1 MNDTQSSIMSIASY
15 VCDHICQ
22 KPSEITD
29 QEELEDYC
37 NGVCQFPTH
46 LCHIMN
52 QYSKRNDSGNSEL
65 HESLRKY
72 QNIVL
77 CKECQYGTHMKETN
91 SIRCELS
98 QGLKGILDGND
109 GCSYGKRCPT
119 RTPENKGTI

>member
-37 NGVCQFPTH
+37 NGVCQLPTH

-52 QYSKRNDSGNSEL
+52 QYSKR
-65 HESLRKY
+65 
-72 QNIVL
+72 
-77 CKECQYGTHMKETN
+77 
-91 SIRCELS
+91 
-98 QGLKGILDGND
+98 ND

-119 RTPENKGTI
+119 RTPENKGCD